1 MIIAQIESPTGVDNC
16 EKIAAV
22 PGVDVVF
29 AAANDL
35 ASFSG
40 HPQGTPGHEE
50 LLARINC
57 ATLKAGKHLGGSVEW
72 LKRDNYLFFQML
84 SASTLIP
91 RGVKDQLESIR
102 NARDPA

>member
-1 MIIAQIESPTGVDNC
+1 MSHATGVDYC

-40 HPQGTPGHEE
+40 HPQGAPGHEG
-50 LLARINC
+50 LVDRINC
-57 ATLKAGKHLGGSVEW
+57 ATLKVGKQLGGPVEW

-84 SASTLIP
+84 SAGTLIP
-91 RGVKDQLESIR
+91 RAVKDQLESIR
-102 NARDPA
+102 NAPDPT